1 MRLLLLAASACA
13 IGKRTQIKRARRS
26 EAEAKALP
34 HCNATDL
41 ALGLPGG
48 VWRAAPDRR
57 ASGFG
62 ADAAPG
68 AAPDQYAKPVHD
80 FAPATCRLRRFD
92 ARDFAGRCAAGRRV
106 AFLGDS
112 LGEQVWKA
120 LLGLLAHG
128 GARAER
134 AASRASTAR
143 RSTPSTPP
151 RASARATSSC

>member
-1 MRLLLLAASACA
+1 MRLLLLAAGACA

-62 ADAAPG
+62 AGAAPG

-92 ARDFAGRCAAGRRV
+92 AG
-106 AFLGDS
+106 
-112 LGEQVWKA
+112 
-120 LLGLLAHG
+120 
-128 GARAER
+128 
-134 AASRASTAR
+134 
-143 RSTPSTPP
+143 P
-151 RASARATSSC
+151 

>member
-1 MRLLLLAASACA
+1 MRLLLIVASACA

-26 EAEAKALP
+26 EAETKALP

-68 AAPDQYAKPVHD
+68 AAPDQYARPVHD

-106 AFLGDS
+106 AFL
-112 LGEQVWKA
+112 
-120 LLGLLAHG
+120 
-128 GARAER
+128 ARALR
-134 AASRASTAR
+134 VRV
-143 RSTPSTPP
+143 
-151 RASARATSSC
+151 